1 MASLTYLQASKLAAL
16 LNIADPKKSMYVHI
30 LSATR
35 LALGADPLNP
45 SAVIDFSKEAIVPYM
60 EAKVAGPQHPAGASP
75 NMRDTISVR
84 ATRRSGGYWYELKG
98 KRTDC
103 QSLKEL
109 LALALLSIEKAVP
122 GTLNNLTKVKPRSRR
137 IVARDPKDLFD
148 KPHLAKDY
156 AEKLGKDGW
165 YYGTNNS
172 ANETGAWLRRA
183 CAHAGLKW
191 GEDFKTS
198 LAPGLEAVLA
208 DI

>member
-1 MASLTYLQASKLAAL
+1 MASLSFIPASKLVNL
-16 LNIADPKKSMYVHI
+16 LDTADPKKCMYVRV

-45 SAVIDFSKEAIVPYM
+45 SAMIDFSKEAVLPYAETKT
-60 EAKVAGPQHPAGASP
+60 EAPQNVLLANP
-75 NMRDTISVR
+75 DVR
-84 ATRRSGGYWYELKG
+84 ETVGLRLTRRSGEYWYELKG
-98 KRTDC
+98 KRSDC

-109 LALALLSIEKAVP
+109 LALSLLSIEKATP
-122 GTLNNLTKVKPRSRR
+122 GTLDNLTNVKPRSRR
-137 IVARDPKDLFD
+137 IVARNPNELFD

-172 ANETGAWLRRA
+172 ANETNAWLKRA

-198 LAPGLEAVLA
+198 LMPTLESILA
-208 DI
+208 